1 MGRELILTQKNKKG
15 QAISK
20 TRGRAGHSQ
29 IDFSLHEKCMELLG
43 GSHDAWWGWGGGGS
57 SLYFVCPLS
66 LTITH
71 VFYHSLNLITK
82 QL

>member
-43 GSHDAWWGWGGGGS
+43 GSHDAWWGWGGGG
-57 SLYFVCPLS
+57 LLLILCLPFIFNHHPCLLS
-66 LTITH
+66 
-71 VFYHSLNLITK
+71 FS
-82 QL
+82 QLDY